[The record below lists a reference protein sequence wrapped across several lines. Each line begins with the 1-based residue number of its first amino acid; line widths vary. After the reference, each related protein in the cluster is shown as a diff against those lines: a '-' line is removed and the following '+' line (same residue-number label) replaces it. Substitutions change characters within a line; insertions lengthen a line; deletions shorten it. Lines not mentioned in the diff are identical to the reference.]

1 MRLIEWITLKTLK
14 LMLFIISSSFV
25 DNGGVNKSKKKQM
38 QTMRIIITV
47 VVILSLRYTARF
59 IITQNIK
66 E

>member
-25 DNGGVNKSKKKQM
+25 DNGGVNKSKKQM